1 MHQTG
6 STADWPELPQTGLDQ
21 SESTEITVSAGFHI
35 SRYALVPDA
44 RDENLGGD
52 RSLLRRAPDRVLTS
66 VNVGY
71 PSRTLLLRNI
81 QGQLKSIKMRWAI
94 VRSRTCSAFT
104 LLNLSNRVRL

>member
-1 MHQTG
+1 MHQMG

-81 QGQLKSIKMRWAI
+81 QGQLKSIK
-94 VRSRTCSAFT
+94 
-104 LLNLSNRVRL
+104 